1 MKAVKTTLNYTFL
14 IILALFLL
22 APFVWMVLVSLHP
35 SKTPIPTLDNLVPKA
50 IVLGPDKKPIMVKG
64 PDGKLAPKVEFKLAW
79 ENYSKVLF
87 MPNLPVS
94 RFFLNTL
101 FVTFSVVLGQL
112 FVSSLAAYGFARFQF
127 KWREPTFGLF
137 LGSMMFAGP
146 VTQIPV
152 YLMVQKFGWLDT
164 YAALIIPGI
173 SSAFTVFL
181 LRQAFL
187 AIPKELDEAAK
198 LDGAGYFRIYWR
210 VLLPL
215 AKPSL
220 ATAAAFT
227 FFGVW
232 TDFFW
237 PMLSTNSTEMRTLEV
252 GLSIFKN
259 SYGQANWPLQMTA
272 AVIVMAPLLVVFLFC
287 QRYFVKGVMMGS
299 IK

>member
-1 MKAVKTTLNYTFL
+1 MKAFL
-14 IILALFLL
+14 SYLAMTALALFMM

-35 SKTPIPTLDNLVPKA
+35 SKTPIPVITDIVPK
-50 IVLGPDKKPIMVKG
+50 KP
-64 PDGKLAPKVEFKLAW
+64 AF
-79 ENYSKVLF
+79 ENYGLVLF
-87 MPNLPVS
+87 DPSLPVA
-94 RFFLNTL
+94 RFFFNTV
-101 FVTFSVVLGQL
+101 FVTLMVVFGQL
-112 FVSSLAAYGFARFQF
+112 LITSMAAYGFARFRF
-127 KWREPTFGLF
+127 FGREVAFSLF
-137 LGSMMFAGP
+137 LASMMFAGP

-152 YLMVQKFGWLDT
+152 FLIVKNMGWLDT
-164 YAALIIPGI
+164 YMALIVPGL
-173 SSAFTVFL
+173 SSAFNVFL

-198 LDGAGYFRIYWR
+198 IDGAGFFRIYWK

-237 PMLSTNSTEMRTLEV
+237 PLISTNSTEMRTLEV

-259 SYGQANWPLQMTA
+259 SYGGNNWPLQMTA
-272 AVIVMAPLLVVFLFC
+272 AVIVMAPLLLVFMLC
-287 QRYFVKGVMMGS
+287 QRYFVRGVMLGS